1 MPGGV
6 PRSSPPLGWW
16 NSAAAWDRKQSMP
29 PSEETSREARLE
41 EGLRRTFPLYD
52 FVGLEVQSASDGV
65 YRCFV
70 PFRPENLNHI
80 ATIHAAIQWAASEV
94 VGGLVM
100 MSALAGVPFFAV
112 VKNVSIDFKRPARSG
127 ITTEAEFDDA
137 AAQRLRADFEREGEA
152 GFSLHVTVCDDK
164 GVEVA
169 SADAE
174 YLARRP
180 RGE

>member
-1 MPGGV
+1 M
-6 PRSSPPLGWW
+6 
-16 NSAAAWDRKQSMP
+16 AAPA
-29 PSEETSREARLE
+29 ENSREARLQA
-41 EGLRRTFPLYD
+41 GLHKSFPIYE
-52 FVGLEVQSASDGV
+52 FVGLEVESASEGV

-70 PFRPENLNHI
+70 PYRPSNMNHI
-80 ATIHAAIQWAASEV
+80 STIHAAIQWAASEV
-94 VGGLVM
+94 LGGLVM
-100 MSALAGVPFFAV
+100 MSALEGLAFFAV

-127 ITTEAEFDDA
+127 ITTEAEFNDA